1 MKKIILIV
9 LVLISISFLNSCNQG
24 LLDVNQHGSLSVD
37 TYYKNASDPQASQL
51 IASIYSQ
58 VYTGSFWNGT
68 LNTMSDDAASG
79 FSNVNVTAA
88 NGPMNGYFTQLFR
101 INYLCNLII
110 EKLPPTT
117 DVKKQVIGEAYFWR
131 AWAYSYLIRMWG
143 TPPLVDHVLNSTEL
157 TPANGSPAALWSY
170 VETSLN
176 TAITM
181 LPEKAGL
188 GQQRVIGGRVTKGS
202 ANALLGKV
210 QMIQGHYPAAIT
222 TLETVMSSGKYALK
236 ANFRDLYHRA
246 ADFSDEYI
254 WEFNMDDADQ
264 ANFAFEGDNRA
275 VQNLTWRTE
284 NVTVPGGLTV
294 QGYGGADLNKNF
306 YDFMVAHGEKGLP
319 RQLGT
324 IWSYE
329 DIQNRFIE
337 LGLATTPAG
346 AISEFW
352 NSVPVM
358 ANCQGYFRIKMT
370 PWLDDLYNYDVVQ
383 TIHTKVN
390 WPGMRYAE
398 LLLIYAEACKQSG
411 TKNAE
416 GLSALNQVRQR
427 AGLSALASYTLQDLK
442 DEKRAEL
449 AYEGE
454 RYLDLI
460 RWGDAPTV
468 LANRGSFSYNFDGYI
483 AGTTN
488 YHVTATPVQSATGF
502 KAGRDELFPF
512 PYNERLLNPNLNQN
526 PNW

>member
-9 LVLISISFLNSCNQG
+9 AVLISSILLNSCNQG
-24 LLDVNQHGSLSVD
+24 LLDVPQHGSLSVD
-37 TYYKNASDPQASQL
+37 TYYANASDPQASQL

-58 VYTGSFWNGT
+58 VYTGFLWNGM
-68 LNTMSDDAASG
+68 LNTMSDDATSG

-88 NGPMNGYFTQLFR
+88 NNQGNDYFTKLFR

-110 EKLPPTT
+110 EKLPSNS

-157 TPANGSPAALWSY
+157 TPANGSPDKLWNY
-170 VETSLN
+170 VESSLN
-176 TAITM
+176 EAIKL
-181 LPEKAGL
+181 LPEKTAL
-188 GQQRVIGGRVTKGS
+188 GQQRTIGGRVTKGS
-202 ANALLGKV
+202 AYALLGKV
-210 QMIQGHYPAAIT
+210 QLVEGHYPAAIT
-222 TLETVMSSGKYALK
+222 TLETVMNSGKYALIP
-236 ANFRDLYHRA
+236 NFRDLYHRA

-264 ANFAFEGDNRA
+264 ANFVNEGDNRA
-275 VQNLTWRTE
+275 VQTLNWRTE

-306 YDFMVAHGEKGLP
+306 YDFMVARGEKGKP
-319 RQLGT
+319 RYLGT
-324 IWSYE
+324 IWDYE

-337 LGLATTPAG
+337 LGLATTKAG

-352 NSVPVM
+352 NTVPVM
-358 ANCQGYFRIKMT
+358 SNCQGYFRIKMV

-390 WPGMRYAE
+390 WPGMRYSE

-411 TKNAE
+411 SKNAE
-416 GLSALNQVRQR
+416 GLAALNQVRQR
-427 AGLSALASYTLQDLK
+427 AGLPALASYVLQDIK

-449 AYEGE
+449 AFENE

-460 RWGDAPTV
+460 RWGDAPSV
-468 LANRGSFSYNFDGYI
+468 LANRGSFIYNFDGYI

-488 YHVTATPVQSATGF
+488 YHVTVTPVQNATGF

-512 PYNERLLNPNLNQN
+512 PYNERLLNPNLAQN
-526 PNW
+526 PGW